1 MFHHGG
7 LALKDNELCY
17 TDDVY
22 LYDLKSNAWTFL
34 SKEEPYRASKQH
46 SIGLRAD
53 HTAIPLN
60 SELVL
65 VFGGRSPKTSSE
77 FSSLTQ
83 YYVFDICKQEW
94 VEKSELAKYSNI
106 PKKLGSLYI
115 GDSGEYGIYH
125 GIEKS
130 QVDRTVLRM
139 ANRPTAT
146 RDPRNSPLVHS
157 LYKLY
162 KDGKCTD
169 FTITGVD
176 CSGLSIVSEIEDFQ
190 SVDLKGLDLNGDTH
204 DKEDAAMGLT
214 TRGSTTRSSTTMSS
228 MTNSFANSSST
239 SLSTSPECEKV
250 FLNAVATT
258 NNAHTTSHPNTCTLR
273 AHTPVLYSRW
283 KYFASLYDSG
293 MQESSTR
300 TLHIEEPFPWIKA
313 LVHYLYTDSIEE
325 LDLETVAGVMILAHI
340 YDLPELGDICT
351 SQICNSAAYT
361 SHQKVL
367 FWYRG
372 YVAEN
377 TLVQQKFARLCFESR
392 DKITKEQAFQ
402 DLERVGLLSTLC
414 SDMFSLQ

>member
-1 MFHHGG
+1 MTLIRSAAAVCGNIVFHHGG
-7 LALKDNELCY
+7 LALKDDELCY

-22 LYDLKSNAWTFL
+22 LYDQKTAAWTFL

-46 SIGLRAD
+46 SIGLRAE

-60 SELVL
+60 HELVL

-83 YYVFDICKQEW
+83 YYVFDLSKRVWIERD
-94 VEKSELAKYSNI
+94 ELKEYSNI

-130 QVDRTVLRM
+130 KVDRTVLRM
-139 ANRPTAT
+139 ANRTKSGP
-146 RDPRNSPLVHS
+146 DQKSQSLVNGLYN
-157 LYKLY
+157 LYKE
-162 KDGKCTD
+162 GKCTD
-169 FTITGVD
+169 FTISGVD
-176 CSGLSIVSEIEDFQ
+176 CG
-190 SVDLKGLDLNGDTH
+190 GDTIVEDRQEEG
-204 DKEDAAMGLT
+204 DKKPKT
-214 TRGSTTRSSTTMSS
+214 V
-228 MTNSFANSSST
+228 
-239 SLSTSPECEKV
+239 SL
-250 FLNAVATT
+250 
-258 NNAHTTSHPNTCTLR
+258 NAHT
-273 AHTPVLYSRW
+273 AVLYARW
-283 KYFASLYDSG
+283 KYFANLYDSG

-300 TLHIEEPFPWIKA
+300 TLHIEEPFPWVKA

-340 YDLPELGDICT
+340 YDLPELEDICT
-351 SQICNSAAYT
+351 SQICNSAAY
-361 SHQKVL
+361 SIHQQVL

-377 TLVQQKFARLCFESR
+377 QLVQQKFARLCFESR
-392 DKITKEQAFQ
+392 DKVSKVQAFQ

-414 SDMFSLQ
+414 TDMFSLSVQ